1 MIQQSGPAEAV
12 MAPALD
18 PIRVL
23 VVDDHA
29 LFRRGLDMVLRQEP
43 DITVIGEAA
52 DGREAVE
59 KAIDVAPDIV
69 LMDMRMPKRGGIDA
83 CTAIKEVVPTAKII
97 MLTTSDEEAD
107 LYDAIKAGAMGYL
120 LKEISIEEVPAA
132 IRAVSSGQSLISPSM
147 ASKLLNE
154 FASMIKRTDDRHQ
167 VPTPKLTDREMEVL
181 RLVARGM
188 NNRDIARELFISE
201 NTVKNHIRNIL
212 EKLQLHSRMEAVV
225 YAVREKLLEI
235 V

>member
-1 MIQQSGPAEAV
+1 MSDGNGIASLSSGV
-12 MAPALD
+12 GD

-29 LFRRGLDMVLRQEP
+29 LFRRGLEMVLAQEP
-43 DITVIGEAA
+43 DIDVVGEAE
-52 DGREAVE
+52 DGAQAVE
-59 KAIDVAPDIV
+59 MAAATTPDIV
-69 LMDMRMPKRGGIDA
+69 LMDVRMPKRGGIDA
-83 CTAIKEVVPTAKII
+83 CTAIKDIVPSSKII
-97 MLTTSDEEAD
+97 MLTISDDEAD

-120 LKEISIEEVPAA
+120 LKEISIEEVAAA
-132 IRAVSSGQSLISPSM
+132 IRAVYGGQSLISPSM

-154 FASMIKRTDDRHQ
+154 FASMIKRGDERQQ
-167 VPTPKLTDREMEVL
+167 VSAPRLTEREMEVL
-181 RLVARGM
+181 RLVAKGL
-188 NNRDIARELFISE
+188 NNRDIAEQLFISE

-235 V
+235 T